1 MSFNLEE
8 KISELENDLIE
19 EENQLN
25 NLNKLYNQI
34 PKENH
39 FNNPKKDKNKL
50 KYLINASN
58 IIVKIDKINEANNP
72 NDKLISLFDLF
83 QTEYIINPF
92 LKKYIISKL
101 ITDDIINLIEN
112 SLLNIKYP
120 LFGGKILMTQFEE
133 LNKEKKQDLDILSL
147 FFKIYSLIVPDFYKE
162 FPNFGNLTEI
172 IRKNA
177 EDNYTKK
184 FKFIEILPDF
194 LFKKILATIFDENE
208 GDREEEQS
216 IYISKL
222 NEKEK
227 KMWQKYNKLIL
238 YINKVISN
246 TSELI
251 SLISSQVNNE
261 ENNKFNMNK
270 NIMIKY
276 LISNLYEKIILFSI
290 SEKTSFEMSNCSK
303 LFIMIFIHKS
313 NKQTDEF
320 NQNYQYDPLKNISFY
335 DLIKYY
341 ISNNHTEK
349 DIIEWQKKFDDN
361 YISNLEQILIIE
373 NNAQFNNTEE
383 ILENISLMI
392 KDIISLFETFKTYDF
407 IDKLLL
413 NYCEAILKIFKKI
426 YNNKI
431 DPTSNKKNISIDNE
445 LFLTNLL
452 SNFSLLCNNEFDIFF
467 QRLNLYDKS
476 FRDMITN
483 PLNKF
488 KEKIKILLKDYK
500 AAIIAEIN
508 FDNLLQL
515 YHYQKL
521 KEGNDL
527 DYIKKTFDE
536 ENQVWININK
546 TFDHIKANKTLI
558 TSIKND
564 VVQNFIKGL
573 SIIALNNIEK
583 SDIEG
588 TNLDILIEKTKNFI
602 ENNFMNE
609 DIIDEENK
617 KNIIKL
623 FSYLDNLYL
632 NKKIK

>member
-1 MSFNLEE
+1 
-8 KISELENDLIE
+8 
-19 EENQLN
+19 
-25 NLNKLYNQI
+25 
-34 PKENH
+34 
-39 FNNPKKDKNKL
+39 
-50 KYLINASN
+50 
-58 IIVKIDKINEANNP
+58 
-72 NDKLISLFDLF
+72 
-83 QTEYIINPF
+83 
-92 LKKYIISKL
+92 
-101 ITDDIINLIEN
+101 
-112 SLLNIKYP
+112 
-120 LFGGKILMTQFEE
+120 MTQFEE

-172 IRKNA
+172 IRKNT

-208 GDREEEQS
+208 GAGEEEQS

-290 SEKTSFEMSNCSK
+290 SDKTSFEMSNCSK

-373 NNAQFNNTEE
+373 NNTQFNNTEE

-476 FRDMITN
+476 FRDKIKN

-488 KEKIKILLKDYK
+488 KEKIKTLLKDYK

-546 TFDHIKANKTLI
+546 TFDHIKANKTLT

-609 DIIDEENK
+609 DIINEENK